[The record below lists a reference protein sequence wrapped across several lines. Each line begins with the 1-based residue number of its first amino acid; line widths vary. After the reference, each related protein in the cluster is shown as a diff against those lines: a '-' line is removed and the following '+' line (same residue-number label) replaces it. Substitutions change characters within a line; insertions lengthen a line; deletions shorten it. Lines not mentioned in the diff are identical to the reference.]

1 MQPPSDPRHACDE
14 AFPGRHVLRLIRRA
28 VERHRLD
35 LGGLGVLTE
44 AGVGYR
50 RVTPVIAGLA
60 GASVVYAVARDSL
73 EAPRRAAEEQ
83 TRYLCDL
90 AGLGERVRF
99 VANRLQAGLGEVD
112 VVTDLPGVRP
122 VDEAVLRNIGEGA
135 AVTLMKG
142 VAHWRA
148 ADVDA
153 ATCRRRGVAVAG
165 VDEDGVDLYRF
176 LPDAA
181 TWGMLQLGVAV
192 AGAVVVLAG
201 DGPMWSKVA
210 RGLAAGGARVLAAV
224 PDSTGRASLC
234 GAEKVADALP
244 EAVAAGALAE
254 ADALVLCP
262 SDPEARTIHVRGW
275 IEAAALAAAA
285 PHLAVVSLSGEVD
298 RRGLAGAGLR
308 SWPGA
313 GDPAPF
319 EFLPAPLIEL
329 HVAGLKV
336 GEVMARARRR
346 GSSSLAAEQAAA
358 VEAHAELL
366 PKDLAAAARR

>member
-1 MQPPSDPRHACDE
+1 MQPTADPRYACDD

-35 LGGLGVLTE
+35 LGGLRVLTE

-60 GASVVYAVARDSL
+60 GAAEVYAVARDSF
-73 EAPRRAAEEQ
+73 EASRREAEEQ
-83 TRYLCDL
+83 TAYLCAV

-99 VANRLQAGLGEVD
+99 VANRLQAALGEVD
-112 VVTDLPGVRP
+112 IVTDLPGVRP
-122 VDEAVLRNIGEGA
+122 VDEAVLRNVGESA
-135 AVTLMKG
+135 SVTLMKG
-142 VAHWRA
+142 ISHWRA

-165 VDEDGVDLYRF
+165 VDEDGIDLYRF

-181 TWGMLQLGVAV
+181 TWGLLQLGVTV
-192 AGAVVVLAG
+192 SGAVVLVAG
-201 DGPMWSKVA
+201 DGLAYTKVA
-210 RGLAAGGARVLAAV
+210 RGLADAGAHVLGAAPDGAGRV
-224 PDSTGRASLC
+224 SLC
-234 GAEKVADALP
+234 GARKVADALP
-244 EAVAAGALAE
+244 EAVGAGVLAE
-254 ADALVLCP
+254 ADALILCP
-262 SDPEARTIHVRGW
+262 SDAEARTVGPRGW
-275 IEAAALAAAA
+275 IEAAALAVAA
-285 PHLAVVSLSGEVD
+285 PHLAVVSLSGEPD

-313 GDPAPF
+313 GDPAPL
-319 EFLPAPLIEL
+319 ELLPAPLIEL
-329 HVAGLKV
+329 HTAGLKV

-346 GSSSLAAEQAAA
+346 GSSSLAAEQVAA

-366 PKDLAAAARR
+366 PKDLTAAVRR

>member
-1 MQPPSDPRHACDE
+1 MQPPADPSFACDD

-35 LGGLGVLTE
+35 LGGLCVLTE

-60 GASVVYAVARDSL
+60 GASAVYAVARDSYA
-73 EAPRRAAEEQ
+73 APRREAEEQ
-83 TRYLCDL
+83 TRHLCDL
-90 AGLGERVRF
+90 AGLGERVRI

-112 VVTDLPGVRP
+112 IVTDLPGVRP
-122 VDEAVLRNIGEGA
+122 IDEAVLRNIAEGA

-176 LPDAA
+176 LPDVAV
-181 TWGMLQLGVAV
+181 WGLLRLGVAV
-192 AGAVVVLAG
+192 AGSVVVVAG
-201 DGPMWSKVA
+201 DGPAWSKVA
-210 RGLAAGGARVLAAV
+210 RGLADAGARVLVAA
-224 PDSTGRASLC
+224 PEGAGRVSLC
-234 GAEKVADALP
+234 GAAKVADALP
-244 EAVAAGALAE
+244 QALADGVLGE
-254 ADALVLCP
+254 TDALVLCP
-262 SDPEARTIHVRGW
+262 ADPEMRTIGPRGW

-285 PHLAVVSLSGEVD
+285 PHLAVVSLSGETD
-298 RRGLAGAGLR
+298 RHGLAGAGLR

-313 GDPAPF
+313 GDPAPL
-319 EFLPAPLIEL
+319 EVLPAPLIEV
-329 HVAGLKV
+329 HTAGLKV

-358 VEAHAELL
+358 AEAHAELL
-366 PKDLAAAARR
+366 PKDLTAVARR

>member
-1 MQPPSDPRHACDE
+1 MQPPADPRYACDE
-14 AFPGRHVLRLIRRA
+14 AFPGRHVLRLVRRA
-28 VERHRLD
+28 VERHHLD

-60 GASVVYAVARDSL
+60 GASVVYAVARDSV
-73 EAPRRAAEEQ
+73 EAPRREAEEQ

-90 AGLGERVRF
+90 AGLGERVRI

-122 VDEAVLRNIGEGA
+122 VDESVLRSVGESA

-142 VAHWRA
+142 VAHWRP

-165 VDEDGVDLYRF
+165 VDEDGVDLYRY
-176 LPDAA
+176 LPDTA
-181 TWGMLQLGVAV
+181 TWGLLQLGVAV

-210 RGLAAGGARVLAAV
+210 RGLADAGARVLAAV
-224 PDSTGRASLC
+224 PEGTGRVSLC
-234 GAEKVADALP
+234 GAVKVADALP
-244 EAVAAGALAE
+244 DAVAAGVLAD

-262 SDPEARTIHVRGW
+262 ADPETRTVGLRGW
-275 IEAAALAAAA
+275 VEAAALAAAA
-285 PHLAVVSLSGEVD
+285 PHLAVVSLSGEAD
-298 RRGLAGAGLR
+298 RRGLAGAGVR
-308 SWPGA
+308 CWPGA
-313 GDPAPF
+313 GDPAPL
-319 EFLPAPLIEL
+319 ELLPAPLIEL
-329 HVAGLKV
+329 HTAGLKV
-336 GEVMARARRR
+336 GEAMARARRR

-358 VEAHAELL
+358 TEAHAELL
-366 PKDLAAAARR
+366 PKDLTTARR